1 VKKKL
6 AVIGGGYGGIEVLR
20 QLLLRGVKNVDASL
34 FTNKRWF
41 ENTIGGPELI
51 SGKVKID
58 ELKYDLKILSSLWNF
73 EIHVGNVEMVDL
85 INKFIRFDGK
95 TFDYDIIVLASGS
108 QPNFYNVI
116 GHENAFTAYSLEDF
130 TKIGE
135 SVSDLANGSR
145 IVVVGAG
152 FVGLEVVGE
161 LLDALKFYGKNASV
175 SVVEL
180 ENSILPSYPNEMA
193 RSIAFDYFSK
203 KNVKFVLGQSVKL
216 LQHDKVV
223 FVNNNSLESDLTI
236 WAAGI
241 KCSNLSSYVKGAK
254 LFGGFIKVDEK
265 LMVEGSENAFS
276 IGDMA
281 FVEIGGRRA
290 QKMAGEAL
298 EQAKTVAKNISSIST
313 GETATFSHEIK
324 FPVDFPQAL
333 LSVGDEKAMLIFG
346 QDYASLGNVEYFLKK
361 RIDFD
366 EIMERFPKP

>member
-1 VKKKL
+1 MNKRL
-6 AVIGGGYGGIEVLR
+6 AVIGGGYAGVEVLR
-20 QLLLRGVKNVDASL
+20 QLLLRGVKSVEASL

-51 SGKVKID
+51 SGKVKVD
-58 ELKYDLKILSSLWNF
+58 ELKYDLKTLSSFWNF
-73 EIHVGNVEMVDL
+73 ELHVGTVGLVDL
-85 INKFIRFDGK
+85 VNKFIKFDGK

-116 GHENAFTAYSLEDF
+116 GHENVFTAYSLEDF
-130 TKIGE
+130 MKISE
-135 SVSDLANGSR
+135 MVSDLDDGSN

-161 LLDALKFYGKNASV
+161 LLDALKFYGKRASI

-180 ENSILPSYPNEMA
+180 ANSILSTYPNEMA
-193 RSIAFDYFSK
+193 RGIAFDYFSK
-203 KNVKFVLGQSVKL
+203 KGVKFVLGQSVKL
-216 LQHDKVV
+216 LQRDKVV
-223 FVNNNSLESDLTI
+223 FANNNSIESDLTL

-241 KCSNLSSYVKGAK
+241 KSSNLSSYVRGAE
-254 LFGGFIKVDEK
+254 LFEGYIKVDER
-265 LMVEGSENAFS
+265 LIVEGSENAFS

-281 FVEIGGRRA
+281 FVEINGRRA

-298 EQAKTVAKNISSIST
+298 EQAKTVAKNIEFIVAGKAASVN
-313 GETATFSHEIK
+313 HEIK
-324 FPVDFPQAL
+324 FSVDFPQAL
-333 LSVGDEKAMLIFG
+333 LSVGDGKAMLIFG